1 MRELLPGLGTY
12 YERIFYYPYASS
24 NTGTGSILNFNV
36 LNFDQQYP
44 VTPAGVWQVALYP
57 RIIQQKMYSV
67 DTQNQ
72 NVSSAYKIYE
82 ALWNIDVAVYPVNSG
97 TCNNLVG
104 DLLISYM

>member
-1 MRELLPGLGTY
+1 M
-12 YERIFYYPYASS
+12 
-24 NTGTGSILNFNV
+24 LNFNV
-36 LNFDQQYP
+36 LDFDQQYAD
-44 VTPAGVWQVALYP
+44 PAASPQPWQAALYP

-82 ALWNIDVAVYPVNSG
+82 ALWNIDVAVYPVSSG

>member
-1 MRELLPGLGTY
+1 MKIVLIKYNIFFKESEFFLNKF
-12 YERIFYYPYASS
+12 YEATAS
-24 NTGTGSILNFNV
+24 V
-36 LNFDQQYP
+36 
-44 VTPAGVWQVALYP
+44 VWQAALYP

-82 ALWNIDVAVYPVNSG
+82 ALWNIDVAVYPVSSG